1 MEAIVPTHAYDSE
14 IMGDSTRGGT
24 IPVDLVGGV
33 TLPTLVLCGGASPA
47 WMVDTTR
54 QIADTMPNGR
64 HCVLEGQEHVVTPE
78 LLAPVLAEFFADSNE
93 ANSRR
98 RAERSGHDR
107 R

>member
-14 IMGDSTRGGT
+14 IMGGSTRGGT

-47 WMVDTTR
+47 WTIDTTR
-54 QIADTMPNGR
+54 QIVDTMPNGR

-93 ANSRR
+93 ANHRR